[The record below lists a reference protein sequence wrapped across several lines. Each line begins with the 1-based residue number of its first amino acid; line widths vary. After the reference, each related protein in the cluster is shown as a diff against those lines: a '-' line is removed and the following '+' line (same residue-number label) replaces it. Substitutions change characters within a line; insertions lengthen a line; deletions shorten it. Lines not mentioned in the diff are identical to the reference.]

1 MQILMYIITIHSP
14 MTTFPLTRDHETF
27 TLPLGVYDDVF
38 KNMKFP
44 LSTILYSRI
53 AIGNISS

>member
-1 MQILMYIITIHSP
+1 MYIITIHSP